1 MPSINLTDQ
10 LDLYYIEN
18 GSGRPVIFV
27 HGVFMSGK
35 YFYRQVEAF
44 GKEFHSMAIDLR
56 GHGHSSHTDNGHTMG
71 SYAADLRAF
80 IKAKNLKNVVLVGW
94 SMGCMVIW
102 DYFKQ
107 FGNTDISATVLVDQS
122 PSDFKWNDWQH
133 GVFDLQSLVT
143 MMSNLQTDREQ
154 VFRDFIPM
162 LFNEPPA
169 SEEVD
174 WMLEELMLMP
184 STIAS
189 AVLFDQTMQ
198 DYRNIVS
205 KVNVPTLVIT
215 GGCEGKLLPVES
227 VKFVHEQIT
236 GSQFSIFENAN
247 HCPFL
252 EETERF
258 NKEVMDFIH
267 NLN

>member
-1 MPSINLTDQ
+1 MPNVNLTDQ
-10 LDLYYIEN
+10 LNLYYIEN

-35 YFYRQVEAF
+35 YFHRQVAEF
-44 GKEFHSMAIDLR
+44 GKNFHAMAIDLR
-56 GHGHSSHTDNGHTMG
+56 GHGHSSHAENGHTMG

-80 IKAKNLKNVVLVGW
+80 IEAKELENIVLVGW

-107 FGNTDISATVLVDQS
+107 YGNANISATVLVDQS
-122 PSDFKWNDWQH
+122 PSDFKWSDWEH
-133 GVFDLQSLVT
+133 GVFDLPSLVT
-143 MMSNLQTDREQ
+143 MMSNLQTNREG

-162 LFNEPPA
+162 LFNKPPA
-169 SEEVD
+169 AEEME

-215 GGCEGKLLPVES
+215 GGCEGKLLPVDS
-227 VKFVHEQIT
+227 VRFVHENIM
-236 GSQFSIFENAN
+236 GSQFSIYENTN

-258 NKEVMDFIH
+258 NSEVIKFIRD
-267 NLN
+267 LN